1 MILPAIPQFLQPD
14 VPAPLGGHQTQFV
27 VTEDNEGERQEA
39 CPPRHRR
46 VRRGRPSRRHLGR
59 LGSLGGPDVGPR
71 WAGLL
76 VRSVVERC

>member
-39 CPPRHRR
+39 AHRAIAEYVAGDPPAGIWA
-46 VRRGRPSRRHLGR
+46 VS
-59 LGSLGGPDVGPR
+59 DVTGALEWTP
-71 WAGLL
+71 AGQ
-76 VRSVVERC
+76 VA

>member
-39 CPPRHRR
+39 AHRAIAEYVAGDPPA
-46 VRRGRPSRRHLGR
+46 GI
-59 LGSLGGPDVGPR
+59 
-71 WAGLL
+71 WAVLEASEGLTW
-76 VRSVVERC
+76 VPAGQVS